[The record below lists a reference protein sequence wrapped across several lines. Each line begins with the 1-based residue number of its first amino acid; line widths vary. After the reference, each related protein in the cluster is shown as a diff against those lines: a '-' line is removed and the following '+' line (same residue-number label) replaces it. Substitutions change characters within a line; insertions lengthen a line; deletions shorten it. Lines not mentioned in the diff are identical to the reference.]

1 MHVHE
6 LVETA
11 ASDAPP
17 PRYTVDDIVAAG
29 RTVQRRRRTG
39 WTVASAALA
48 VTGVLAAISIGPPG
62 TASRPPA
69 GELPAADTSLAATA
83 SPLTPAADWEFPKDP
98 FSYVFQR
105 FDVGKLHVQDP
116 VVVSRAYQIAALH
129 IDGLVTHDRAVDSAT
144 IPQPDEGEGSLYAY
158 LTVYRPGA
166 FDPQKF
172 SGSRVTIEGHQAI
185 EREGPSYG
193 QNLRRA
199 LAWEYTDDAWAV
211 AETFADPSDVG
222 FADLRGLVGGLRPSV
237 PTPARVPFN
246 VGYVPA
252 GYHAAAVGEHAF
264 ASLNGIASAGDGN
277 YGGAVFAA
285 PALPTTGLTEPYGGP
300 EGEDP
305 PGSFQI
311 LVLPNARSNQS
322 LRDGEQPP
330 PEPRCGNGA
339 CTGWTSDGR
348 TTIQVASDGR
358 LPDAEMIRILKGID
372 LADVTDEGT
381 WPPAA
386 TALRAG

>member
-17 PRYTVDDIVAAG
+17 PRYTVDDIVTAG

-48 VTGVLAAISIGPPG
+48 VTGVVVASSIGLPG
-62 TASRPPA
+62 TAVRPPA
-69 GELPAADTSLAATA
+69 GQLPAAATSLAATA
-83 SPLTPAADWEFPKDP
+83 SPLTPAPDWEFPDDP
-98 FSYVFQR
+98 FTYVFQR
-105 FDVGKLHVQDP
+105 FDAGKLHVQDP
-116 VVVSRAYQIAALH
+116 IVASRAYQIAALH

-144 IPQPDEGEGSLYAY
+144 APQPSEGEGSLYAY

-172 SGSRVTIEGHQAI
+172 GGSRVTVEGHQAI
-185 EREGPSYG
+185 ERDGPSYG

-211 AETFADPSDVG
+211 AETLAKPSDVG
-222 FADLRGLVGGLRPSV
+222 FADLRGLVGGLRPSA

-252 GYHAAAVGEHAF
+252 GYRAAEIGQHAF
-264 ASLNGIASAGDGN
+264 AGLNGIAGAGDGN
-277 YGGAVFAA
+277 YGGAIFAA
-285 PALPTTGLTEPYGGP
+285 PALPTSGLTEPYGGP

-311 LVLPNARSNQS
+311 LVLPNDRSNHA
-322 LRDGEQPP
+322 LKDGEQPP
-330 PEPRCGNGA
+330 AEPKCGNGF
-339 CTGWTSDGR
+339 CTAWTADGR
-348 TTIQVASDGR
+348 TTIQVDSDGR
-358 LPDAEMIRILKGID
+358 LPETEMIKILKGIE
-372 LADVTDEGT
+372 LADVTNDRT
-381 WPPAA
+381 WPPAN